1 MAKVTLSMGMTFR
14 NDDEIK
20 QVEALRKELSN
31 TTWTTSSIYL
41 VGLVQVVNMIR
52 KAKKGA

>member
-1 MAKVTLSMGMTFR
+1 MGMTFR